1 MQDWIS
7 RYGSEIKGVIAENDD
22 MGIGAIRALEEK
34 GLAGKIPVGGVD
46 AIKGGLREVKSGN
59 QPAKC
64 GYRIRDGTP
73 SDRRFVGQQADSSDR
88 TVKYAGHQEGQS
100 RLLLFATLR

>member
-34 GLAGKIPVGGVD
+34 GLAGKIPAGGVD
-46 AIKGGLREVKSGN
+46 AIKDGLREVKSGN
-59 QPAKC
+59 MVATNLQNAAIELAWPCKQRLIC
-64 GYRIRDGTP
+64 WTTSRFL
-73 SDRRFVGQQADSSDR
+73 RR
-88 TVKYAGHQEGQS
+88 
-100 RLLLFATLR
+100 LC